1 MTKVLSATHARR
13 RDTARPTGSETT
25 CGTPYLDAVRGF
37 AGDEPTR
44 LTAPGHKG
52 GLAAP
57 VALLRD
63 IGTDAAALDV
73 PQLLTGVDRE
83 TGRLSPFG
91 VAERRAAIAWGAAR
105 TWFLTGGA
113 TQGNLAACLA
123 VAMEG
128 RRVAVQRS
136 SHASTFNGIALAGLD
151 PIAVMPELD
160 GALGIAHG
168 VEPEALDAE
177 LRAAPETHAVFVV
190 SPTYF
195 GACADVAGLA
205 EVAHRHGAAL
215 IVDETWGAHL
225 HFSGAVPDDAL
236 TSGADLVVSG
246 THKHL
251 GSLNGS
257 AMLHLSTAA
266 PDWLS
271 ADRIRRALA
280 VVGSTSP
287 SSLLLASLDAARAR
301 AEAEGD
307 PLLAMAARELGEL
320 RETIRSIPG
329 LDVVDERH
337 VGRPGFAALDPLR
350 LTIDVRGTGRTGYEL
365 ASALR
370 ANAGIELQVAQERVV
385 VAVFGLG
392 ESPLLTGGALVDAL
406 SRMSAG
412 WVRVAR
418 SDRSA
423 RMAKRAAAAAVRAAH
438 VDGAAASDR
447 GDLPGAAVRERVA
460 VPGGAGPAAPR
471 EARRPARF
479 GCTPRE
485 ALLASGVM
493 VPLEAADGRI
503 AAEAIVPYPPGIP
516 AVLPGEV
523 IDVRRLL
530 ALRDALHLG
539 AHLRGAS
546 DPLLGAIRVIEH
558 EGGTA

>member
-1 MTKVLSATHARR
+1 MTKVLSATDARR
-13 RDTARPTGSETT
+13 RDTARRAGSPAT
-25 CGTPYLDAVRGF
+25 CGTPYLDAVRE
-37 AGDEPTR
+37 AATDRPTR
-44 LTAPGHKG
+44 LAAPGHKG

-57 VALLRD
+57 VALLREV
-63 IGTDAAALDV
+63 GTDVTALDV
-73 PQLLTGVDRE
+73 PQRLTGVDRE
-83 TGRLSPFG
+83 TGRLSPYG

-136 SHASTFNGIALAGLD
+136 SHASVFNGIAVAGLD

-168 VEPEALDAE
+168 VEPAALDAE
-177 LRAAPETHAVFVV
+177 LSAAPDVRAVFVV

-195 GACADVAGLA
+195 GVCADVAGLA
-205 EVAHRHGAAL
+205 EVCRRHDAAL

-225 HFSGAVPDDAL
+225 RFGSSLPDDAL
-236 TSGADLVVSG
+236 ASGADLVVSG

-257 AMLHLSTAA
+257 AMLHLSTDA

-271 ADRIRRALA
+271 ADRIRRALG
-280 VVGSTSP
+280 VVASTSP

-301 AEAEGD
+301 AEAEGE
-307 PLLAMAARELGEL
+307 PLLAMASRELAEL

-329 LDVVDERH
+329 LDVIDERH

-350 LTIDVRGTGRTGYEL
+350 LTIDVRGTGRTGYEI
-365 ASALR
+365 ATALR
-370 ANAGIELQVAQERVV
+370 TSAGIELQVAQERVV
-385 VAVFGLG
+385 VALFGLG
-392 ESPLLTGGALVDAL
+392 ESPLFTGGPLVDAL
-406 SRMSAG
+406 TRMSAA
-412 WVRVAR
+412 WIRASR
-418 SDRSA
+418 SQQSA
-423 RMAKRAAAAAVRAAH
+423 RVSKRAAEAAVRAARPEA
-438 VDGAAASDR
+438 VTAGAPATRPDGEPASA
-447 GDLPGAAVRERVA
+447 PRVA
-460 VPGGAGPAAPR
+460 R
-471 EARRPARF
+471 QPARF

-485 ALLASGVM
+485 AILAGGVM
-493 VPLEAADGRI
+493 VPIEDAGGRI

-516 AVLPGEV
+516 AVLPGEIV
-523 IDVRRLL
+523 DVDRLL

-539 AHLRGAS
+539 AQLRGAS
-546 DPLLGAIRVIEH
+546 DPLLGAIRVLDT
-558 EGGTA
+558 GAVAQA

>member
-1 MTKVLSATHARR
+1 MTKVLSPIDARR
-13 RDTARPTGSETT
+13 RDTARPAGSPAT
-25 CGTPYLDAVRGF
+25 CGTPYLDAVRDA
-37 AGDEPTR
+37 AGDGPTR

-57 VALLRD
+57 VALLREIGPDAVAFD
-63 IGTDAAALDV
+63 I

-136 SHASTFNGIALAGLD
+136 SHASTFNGIAVAGLD
-151 PIAVMPELD
+151 PVAVMPELD

-168 VEPEALDAE
+168 VEPAALDAE
-177 LRAAPETHAVFVV
+177 LGAAPGTHAVFVV

-205 EVAHRHGAAL
+205 EVCHRHGAAL

-225 HFSGAVPDDAL
+225 RFSEALPADAL
-236 TSGADLVVSG
+236 SCGADLVVSG

-257 AMLHLSTAA
+257 AMLHLSTDA

-271 ADRIRRALA
+271 ADRIRRALG
-280 VVGSTSP
+280 VVASTSP

-301 AEAEGD
+301 AEAEGE
-307 PLLAMAARELGEL
+307 PLLAMAAREIGEL

-350 LTIDVRGTGRTGYEL
+350 LTIDVRGTGRTGYEI
-365 ASALR
+365 ASSLR
-370 ANAGIELQVAQERVV
+370 TGAGVELQVAQERVV

-392 ESPLLTGGALVDAL
+392 ESPLHTGGALVDAL
-406 SRMSAG
+406 TRMSAG
-412 WVRVAR
+412 WIRSTRSDQAVRVAR
-418 SDRSA
+418 
-423 RMAKRAAAAAVRAAH
+423 RAAAAAVRATDTGSRAPAPPA
-438 VDGAAASDR
+438 D
-447 GDLPGAAVRERVA
+447 
-460 VPGGAGPAAPR
+460 GGAPAPR
-471 EARRPARF
+471 EARQPARF

-485 ALLASGVM
+485 ALLAGGVM
-493 VPLEAADGRI
+493 VPIEAAGGRI

-516 AVLPGEV
+516 AVLPGEIV
-523 IDVRRLL
+523 DADRLL

-546 DPLLGAIRVIEH
+546 DPLLGAIRVLETN
-558 EGGTA
+558 GRAA

>member
-1 MTKVLSATHARR
+1 MTKVLSPTDARR
-13 RDTARPTGSETT
+13 RDTARPAGSPAT
-25 CGTPYLDAVRGF
+25 CGTPYLDAVRGY
-37 AGDEPTR
+37 AGDGPTR
-44 LTAPGHKG
+44 LSAPGHKG

-63 IGTDAAALDV
+63 VGSGAAALDV
-73 PQLLTGVDRE
+73 PQLLTGIDRE

-136 SHASTFNGIALAGLD
+136 SHASTFNGIAVAGLD

-168 VEPEALDAE
+168 VEPAALDAD
-177 LRAAPETHAVFVV
+177 LRAAPGTHAVFVV

-225 HFSGAVPDDAL
+225 RFGGAVPEDAL
-236 TSGADLVVSG
+236 SCGADLVVSG

-257 AMLHLSTAA
+257 AMLHLSTGA

-271 ADRIRRALA
+271 ADRVRRALG
-280 VVGSTSP
+280 VVASTSP

-301 AEAEGD
+301 AEAEGE
-307 PLLAMAARELGEL
+307 PLLAMAARELAEL

-350 LTIDVRGTGRTGYEL
+350 LTIDVRATGRTGYEL
-365 ASALR
+365 AAALR
-370 ANAGIELQVAQERVV
+370 AGAGIELQVAQERVV

-392 ESPLLTGGALVDAL
+392 ESPLHTGGPLVDAL
-406 SRMSAG
+406 TRMSAG
-412 WVRVAR
+412 WVRPGRADRSVRVAR
-418 SDRSA
+418 
-423 RMAKRAAAAAVRAAH
+423 RAAAAAVRASH
-438 VDGAAASDR
+438 GDR
-447 GDLPGAAVRERVA
+447 PPGAPSA
-460 VPGGAGPAAPR
+460 PGLGEADAPATR
-471 EARRPARF
+471 EARQPARF

-485 ALLASGVM
+485 ALLAGGVM
-493 VPLEAADGRI
+493 VPIEEAGGRI

-516 AVLPGEV
+516 AVLPGEI
-523 IDVRRLL
+523 IDADRLL

-546 DPLLGAIRVIEH
+546 DPLLGAIRVLDTS
-558 EGGTA
+558 GAVA

>member
-1 MTKVLSATHARR
+1 MTKVLSPTEARR
-13 RDTARPTGSETT
+13 RDTAGPAGSPTT
-25 CGTPYLDAVRGF
+25 CGTPYLDAVRI
-37 AGDEPTR
+37 AADDEPTR
-44 LTAPGHKG
+44 LAAPGHKG

-57 VALLRD
+57 VALLRE
-63 IGTDAAALDV
+63 IGPDAAALDV
-73 PQLLTGVDRE
+73 PQPLTGVDRE

-123 VAMEG
+123 VATEG

-136 SHASTFNGIALAGLD
+136 SHASTFNGIVVAGLD
-151 PIAVMPELD
+151 PIAVMPELE
-160 GALGIAHG
+160 GALGLAHG
-168 VEPEALDAE
+168 VEPAALDAE
-177 LRAAPETHAVFVV
+177 LRAAPGTHAVFVV
-190 SPTYF
+190 SPTLF

-225 HFSGAVPDDAL
+225 RFGGAVPDDAL
-236 TSGADLVVSG
+236 SCGADLVVSG

-257 AMLHLSTAA
+257 AMLHLSTDA

-271 ADRIRRALA
+271 ADRVRRALS
-280 VVGSTSP
+280 VVASTSP

-301 AEAEGD
+301 AEAEGE
-307 PLLAMAARELGEL
+307 PLLAMAAREIAEL

-337 VGRPGFAALDPLR
+337 VGQPGFAALDPLR
-350 LTIDVRGTGRTGYEL
+350 LTIDVRGTGRTGYEI
-365 ASALR
+365 ASSLR
-370 ANAGIELQVAQERVV
+370 TSAGVELQVAQERVV

-392 ESPLLTGGALVDAL
+392 ESPLHTAGPLIDAL
-406 SRMSAG
+406 TRMSAG
-412 WVRVAR
+412 WVRATRSDQAVRVAR
-418 SDRSA
+418 
-423 RMAKRAAAAAVRAAH
+423 RAAAAAVRAA
-438 VDGAAASDR
+438 DGGSSAAAPADA
-447 GDLPGAAVRERVA
+447 GA
-460 VPGGAGPAAPR
+460 PAPR

-485 ALLASGVM
+485 ALLAGGVM
-493 VPLEAADGRI
+493 VPIEEAGGRI

-516 AVLPGEV
+516 AVLPGEI
-523 IDVRRLL
+523 IDSGRLM

-546 DPLLGAIRVIEH
+546 DPLLGAIRVLAT
-558 EGGTA
+558 GAAPRGR